1 MDHKIIERKSLTVSS
16 VVNGLSGLAGIAVY
30 IMTDLN
36 ALLLD
41 GVFSLIAFISSLVAV
56 YISKIAIG
64 KPRHFLKDCIF

>member
-16 VVNGLSGLAGIAVY
+16 VMNGLSGLAGIAVY

-41 GVFSLIAFISSLVAV
+41 GAFSLIAFISSLVAV
-56 YISKIAIG
+56 YISK
-64 KPRHFLKDCIF
+64 

>member
-41 GVFSLIAFISSLVAV
+41 GVFL
-56 YISKIAIG
+56 
-64 KPRHFLKDCIF
+64 

>member
-16 VVNGLSGLAGIAVY
+16 VMNGLSGLAGIAVY

-41 GVFSLIAFISSLVAV
+41 GAFSLIAFISSLVAV
-56 YISKIAIG
+56 
-64 KPRHFLKDCIF
+64 